1 MKKVWIA
8 LTVLM
13 FTALIYSCKKQ
24 DAAVP
29 QAPQSPQELAAQL
42 YQKDHFIHF
51 SANFL
56 KDFYQF
62 TDYLRVPAQQKNRSV
77 FMAALKEATADE
89 SALDRHLQQYG
100 LSLDEWIIKKNK
112 LDNDFLQLFL
122 QVPELKGF
130 SDDEVMQIIKEAIQL
145 GMNSKDQRWD
155 EVRNVSLAVR
165 SHATVGVM
173 QSGGTTTV
181 PMVMD
186 GIEVWDCLRD
196 AVGLG
201 AASLIGIGALRKLA
215 GQGVQ
220 KIVVSMS
227 KFLAKHAGWIGLG
240 IMLIDFSTCLYHEY
254 QD

>member
-24 DAAVP
+24 DAP
-29 QAPQSPQELAAQL
+29 IPQSPQEMAAQL
-42 YQKDHFIHF
+42 YQNDNFIHF

-56 KDFYQF
+56 KDFYHF
-62 TDYLRVPAQQKNRSV
+62 TDYLREPAQQKNRSV
-77 FMAALKEATADE
+77 FMAVLKEAAADE
-89 SALDRHLQQYG
+89 HALDRHLQQYG
-100 LSLDEWIIKKNK
+100 LSLDEWVVKKNK

-122 QVPELKGF
+122 QVPELRRY
-130 SDDEVMQIIKEAIQL
+130 SDDEVMQIIKESIQL
-145 GMNSKDQRWD
+145 GINSRDQRWD
-155 EVRNVSLAVR
+155 EVKKISVAVR

-173 QSGGTTTV
+173 QSGGTGNV
-181 PMVMD
+181 PMVLD
-186 GIEVWDCLRD
+186 GFEVWDCLKE

-201 AASLIGIGALRKLA
+201 AASVLGIGMLKKLA

-220 KIVVSMS
+220 AIIVSLS
-227 KFLAKHAGWIGLG
+227 KFLAKYAGWIGLG
-240 IMLIDFSTCLYHEY
+240 IMVADFSFCLYHEY